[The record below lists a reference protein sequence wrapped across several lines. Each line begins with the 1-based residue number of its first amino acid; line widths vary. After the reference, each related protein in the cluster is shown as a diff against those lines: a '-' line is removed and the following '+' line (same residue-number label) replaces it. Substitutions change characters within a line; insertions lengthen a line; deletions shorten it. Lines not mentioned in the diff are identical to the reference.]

1 VITASAIKKKSA
13 SIPKPA
19 SHAVRPRAAADAT
32 FPASIVQGGI
42 MDQSTFQDCIDA
54 CNRCAQACDNC
65 AASCLREE
73 DVKAMARCIA
83 LDMDCA
89 QVCRTAAAL
98 MARGSDHA
106 AALCRVCETVC
117 RACAA
122 ECG

>member
-1 VITASAIKKKSA
+1 
-13 SIPKPA
+13 
-19 SHAVRPRAAADAT
+19 
-32 FPASIVQGGI
+32 
-42 MDQSTFQDCIDA
+42 MDQLKFQDCIDA
-54 CNRCAQACDNC
+54 CNRCADACDNC

-122 ECG
+122 ECGQHQMDHCQQCAQACRECADACAKMAA